1 MGKKKKLMRIT
12 ALFFAFIFS
21 FTVLSRASWQYGTA
35 VVNVSRPENRMI
47 SHRVVSTGKVVQNQ
61 ELAVVTEPDQR
72 VTAICVKEGQQV
84 KKGDLLFEIE
94 MKLLD
99 EKILNQQQEM
109 EKQKLQVQDARS
121 QKEVSAMQK
130 ADQQAQAAEN
140 YALNTESASVRL
152 ARARRQLSEARKKL
166 KDFRKSSGTK
176 PQDSGVEE
184 ALENAFQEKQEAY
197 LQAARELAQLQWQ
210 IEKAVDDAKTQAQNG
225 SARAGLE
232 LNDTVHTG
240 MREGSADGLLEDMT
254 PEVSAGSGQ
263 NGRAGELLPSAG
275 QKAGEVS
282 SIGAGWEESRD
293 QLPEG
298 SVSALAAA
306 PEDALLEDTTPEL
319 SGESGWQDTE
329 GQTQGNMQADISGIG
344 SAQTDIPGTDSI
356 QMGNPASDNVQPGE
370 GSWDDDVLLEDDS
383 SEGDG
388 QLGGTG
394 QTDGSQGGG
403 GGTEAP
409 SENQNGSTNSLTQAQ
424 LEAVEKEVRADWQSR
439 LDAAQSRVDQAL
451 QEKEAAQ
458 AALASYQQERLAA
471 ADSQEAQTE
480 QQLVE
485 AVQTANDAY
494 VDASLAANEVSVTSG
509 RAVASSGIPDASN
522 SSDRMNEITYEQME
536 LELGKLEELKASR
549 GKVYAPVDGMI
560 TKINITTGEKT
571 SDTTAILMADLEKG
585 FRFVAE
591 ITREQEKYIGTGD
604 LVTLTS
610 GNKKMTLEEQEVTAV
625 RASEE
630 QEDIYEVTVE
640 LPADSFDIG
649 TAVTME
655 FEKKSSA
662 YPCCIP
668 LSALHLDE
676 KNQTYVLVTDEYQSV
691 MGTELRARKVSVKV
705 LEQNES
711 YAALEE
717 GSLTSQQQVIT
728 RSDRTVEEQSRV
740 RIQK

>member
-275 QKAGEVS
+275 
-282 SIGAGWEESRD
+282 
-293 QLPEG
+293 
-298 SVSALAAA
+298 
-306 PEDALLEDTTPEL
+306 
-319 SGESGWQDTE
+319 
-329 GQTQGNMQADISGIG
+329 
-344 SAQTDIPGTDSI
+344 
-356 QMGNPASDNVQPGE
+356 
-370 GSWDDDVLLEDDS
+370 
-383 SEGDG
+383 
-388 QLGGTG
+388 
-394 QTDGSQGGG
+394 
-403 GGTEAP
+403 
-409 SENQNGSTNSLTQAQ
+409 
-424 LEAVEKEVRADWQSR
+424 
-439 LDAAQSRVDQAL
+439 
-451 QEKEAAQ
+451 
-458 AALASYQQERLAA
+458 
-471 ADSQEAQTE
+471 
-480 QQLVE
+480 
-485 AVQTANDAY
+485 
-494 VDASLAANEVSVTSG
+494 
-509 RAVASSGIPDASN
+509 
-522 SSDRMNEITYEQME
+522 
-536 LELGKLEELKASR
+536 
-549 GKVYAPVDGMI
+549 
-560 TKINITTGEKT
+560 
-571 SDTTAILMADLEKG
+571 
-585 FRFVAE
+585 
-591 ITREQEKYIGTGD
+591 
-604 LVTLTS
+604 
-610 GNKKMTLEEQEVTAV
+610 
-625 RASEE
+625 
-630 QEDIYEVTVE
+630 
-640 LPADSFDIG
+640 
-649 TAVTME
+649 
-655 FEKKSSA
+655 
-662 YPCCIP
+662 
-668 LSALHLDE
+668 
-676 KNQTYVLVTDEYQSV
+676 
-691 MGTELRARKVSVKV
+691 
-705 LEQNES
+705 
-711 YAALEE
+711 
-717 GSLTSQQQVIT
+717 
-728 RSDRTVEEQSRV
+728 
-740 RIQK
+740 